1 MEFSFS
7 QQLEIFFIVAILLV
21 ALYFHIKFDRFSV
34 VHGPEVL
41 TTMGIF
47 GCFTG
52 ITIGLFGFDPNNIQD
67 SVPSLLG
74 GIRTAFG
81 ASLAGVFAA
90 LTIRF
95 AQRFRK
101 QKDEIESAPVRN
113 ATLDD
118 VVSSLNFLNK
128 GLLAGTESFANKSII
143 KSDELISEFKNF
155 SSHMIENNQKVFI
168 EALRE
173 VIKDFNEKI
182 TEQFGENFKALNA
195 AVEKLVLWQQ
205 QYKDELDQLKETQSQ
220 VAKDLSNSADNLVK
234 IVSSSTSFVDSA
246 NALKEQVELLS
257 NNREV
262 LIAQQNSLESVLNN
276 MSQITP
282 TFEVKTT
289 EMLKQIEDGMK
300 IVPDSIVKILQD
312 NSSLIKDEQKKIFES
327 IDKSLNE
334 LQSNLSDG
342 LRKNVDIVK
351 ELQSRGLNTS
361 TDALVW
367 LNNYYVTPVDK
378 RKAEDI
384 KLVNDIVVANA
395 PELVKSGE
403 GFYDYSESRKAE
415 NVSKQFKS

>member
-1 MEFSFS
+1 M
-7 QQLEIFFIVAILLV
+7 L
-21 ALYFHIKFDRFSV
+21 
-34 VHGPEVL
+34 P
-41 TTMGIF
+41 
-47 GCFTG
+47 
-52 ITIGLFGFDPNNIQD
+52 
-67 SVPSLLG
+67 
-74 GIRTAFG
+74 
-81 ASLAGVFAA
+81 
-90 LTIRF
+90 
-95 AQRFRK
+95 
-101 QKDEIESAPVRN
+101 
-113 ATLDD
+113 LDD

-246 NALKEQVELLS
+246 NALKEQVDLLS

-334 LQSNLSDG
+334 LQNNLSDG

-351 ELQSRGLNTS
+351 ESVLTLDKSLQKELNDS
-361 TDALVW
+361 LESLGRQLASLSNRFVEDYGPLTDRLREV
-367 LNNYYVTPVDK
+367 VQMSK
-378 RKAEDI
+378 R
-384 KLVNDIVVANA
+384 L
-395 PELVKSGE
+395 
-403 GFYDYSESRKAE
+403 
-415 NVSKQFKS
+415 

>member
-246 NALKEQVELLS
+246 NALKEQVDLLS

-351 ELQSRGLNTS
+351 ESVLTLDKSLQKELNDS
-361 TDALVW
+361 LESLGRQLASLSNRFVEDYGPLTDRLREV
-367 LNNYYVTPVDK
+367 VQMSK
-378 RKAEDI
+378 R
-384 KLVNDIVVANA
+384 L
-395 PELVKSGE
+395 
-403 GFYDYSESRKAE
+403 
-415 NVSKQFKS
+415 

>member
-195 AVEKLVLWQQ
+195 AVEKLVVWQQ

-246 NALKEQVELLS
+246 NALKEQVDLLS

-282 TFEVKTT
+282 TFEVKTA

-351 ELQSRGLNTS
+351 ESVLTLDKSLQKELNDS
-361 TDALVW
+361 LESLGRQLASLSNRFVEDYGPLTDRLREV
-367 LNNYYVTPVDK
+367 VQMSK
-378 RKAEDI
+378 R
-384 KLVNDIVVANA
+384 L
-395 PELVKSGE
+395 
-403 GFYDYSESRKAE
+403 
-415 NVSKQFKS
+415 

>member
-21 ALYFHIKFDRFSV
+21 ALYFHFKFDRFSV

-195 AVEKLVLWQQ
+195 AVEKLVVWQQ

-246 NALKEQVELLS
+246 NALKEQVDLLS

-327 IDKSLNE
+327 IDKSLSE
-334 LQSNLSDG
+334 LQNNLSDG

-351 ELQSRGLNTS
+351 ESVLTLDKSLQKELNDS
-361 TDALVW
+361 LESLGRQLASLSNRFVEDYGPLTDRLREV
-367 LNNYYVTPVDK
+367 VQMSK
-378 RKAEDI
+378 R
-384 KLVNDIVVANA
+384 L
-395 PELVKSGE
+395 
-403 GFYDYSESRKAE
+403 
-415 NVSKQFKS
+415 